1 MKFLQDTIEKKL
13 SQLLGRRVSFEQL
26 NISPLSGQ
34 IDAEGMTVAGDEPNQ
49 PLLSIFR
56 ISAKIAMA
64 KALAGQIVIKS
75 LVIDGPTL
83 NVIRHRDGSMNIPRP
98 GKRPNTGG
106 EEDKTDA
113 WQLEAQSIR
122 VSNGRITFHDLLSDS
137 GNVSADQINGE
148 ITELRGRRAIAE
160 LEGSVDIAKWLAAL
174 PLAIALPKALM
185 SCKFNAPVEMRA
197 SLDIDLDQGIQ
208 IQKLDLKVQNVII
221 PLKGTP
227 RPLDG
232 Q

>member
-49 PLLSIFR
+49 PLLSVLR

-64 KALAGQIVIKS
+64 KALAGQIVVKS

-83 NVIRHRDGSMNIPRP
+83 NLIRRRDGSINIPRP
-98 GKRPNTGG
+98 GKRPITGG
-106 EEDKTDA
+106 EDDKTDA

-122 VSNGRITFHDLLSDS
+122 VSNGRITFHDLLTES
-137 GNVSADQINGE
+137 GIVSADQINGE
-148 ITELRGRRAIAE
+148 VTDLRERRATAE
-160 LEGSVDIAKWLAAL
+160 LEGSADIAKWLAAL
-174 PLAIALPKALM
+174 PKAVVLPQAL
-185 SCKFNAPVEMRA
+185 SSSKFNAPIEMRA
-197 SLDIDLDQGIQ
+197 SLNIDLDHGIQ
-208 IQKLDLKVQNVII
+208 IQKLDLKVQDVSI
-221 PLKGTP
+221 PLNRTS
-227 RPLDG
+227 RPLGG